1 MVPTH
6 FTSIEFFQKK
16 KDITLYRAADETQRY
31 ILKSIITKDTSVRQA
46 FYDEYE
52 TLSALRHPSIPV
64 YYWLR
69 EDYQVP
75 GQKSGTLTLCM
86 EDCSQ
91 PAPVFLFSIGEL
103 CRILYKTTD
112 ILSYLLENG
121 VLYTDLN
128 PSNLIISEAH
138 GDYAVTL
145 VDYTYCYYFLRNP
158 YPAYPLRFSYNI
170 SPQLKGQQFLIQAL
184 TFLLYDLVEE
194 NHIEQLPSPVYQLLE
209 TGRNPSEELSLHDF
223 QEMLRHCGAQQR
235 K

>member
-86 EDCSQ
+86 ED
-91 PAPVFLFSIGEL
+91 
-103 CRILYKTTD
+103 
-112 ILSYLLENG
+112 
-121 VLYTDLN
+121 
-128 PSNLIISEAH
+128 
-138 GDYAVTL
+138 
-145 VDYTYCYYFLRNP
+145 
-158 YPAYPLRFSYNI
+158 
-170 SPQLKGQQFLIQAL
+170 
-184 TFLLYDLVEE
+184 
-194 NHIEQLPSPVYQLLE
+194 
-209 TGRNPSEELSLHDF
+209 
-223 QEMLRHCGAQQR
+223 
-235 K
+235 